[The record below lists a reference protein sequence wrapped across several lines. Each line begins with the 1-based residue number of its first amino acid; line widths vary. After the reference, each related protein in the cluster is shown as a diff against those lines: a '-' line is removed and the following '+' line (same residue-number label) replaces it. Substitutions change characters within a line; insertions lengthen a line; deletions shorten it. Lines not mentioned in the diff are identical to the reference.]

1 MSLESEI
8 VGLSIAYA
16 ALGVLLLIGV
26 VRTNLGWTAKA
37 VAVVVTSAFYVFVFF
52 SLQGLLGWSAYD
64 GLPPRFELLWA
75 HVVETEIASN
85 EGGAIHLWVAA
96 LDDKNRPSRVP
107 RAYVLPYSE
116 ALAGKVKAAQAE
128 ITRGHHQVGRASD
141 FGTGEGE
148 RSAANTAP
156 ARPGGQSGGDPS
168 GGGLLDMKFLGGG
181 APSIDF
187 APLPPPTLPPKDA
200 P

>member
-8 VGLSIAYA
+8 VGLSLAYA

-26 VRTNLGWTAKA
+26 TRSDLGWTAKVAA
-37 VAVVVTSAFYVFVFF
+37 VAVTSAFYVFVFF
-52 SLQGLLGWSAYD
+52 RLEGLLGWSAYQ

-75 HVVETEIASN
+75 DVIETEIASN
-85 EGGAIHLWVAA
+85 DDGAIHLWVEA

-141 FGTGEGE
+141 FGTGDGQRTAE
-148 RSAANTAP
+148 NTAP

-168 GGGLLDMKFLGGG
+168 GGGLLDTKFLGGG

-187 APLPPPTLPPKDA
+187 APLPPPMLPPKDA